1 MDLQDRDESKRRRE
15 ESLAKRLGQ
24 ALDEMDARNAGHCPD
39 GEILAAYA
47 ERALGLSETEKWEI
61 HFSTCARCR
70 KILMVLAASQDTP
83 LAEKEVAHLGELVAS
98 ARGPVATAGKS
109 AGRSRPW
116 CENWRMRWL
125 APAFGAAAVLAVWFA
140 IRPPWHS
147 MDRSAPQI
155 LVAEAP
161 KQDAP
166 SSPAP
171 AQADRLSEVA
181 PQRKEAAQAAP
192 PSERASGSPAALNAP
207 VEGLKKAPADLN
219 NAWDK
224 LSTSVS
230 AATDSLQQKII
241 PNPSM
246 AERENQPSVIS
257 PVPPSPEKVQAEAA
271 GEAPAAA
278 TQSETKAAPV
288 APAPSPQLAARARSI
303 QGFAAFKPAEPAF
316 IQATAPYGST
326 VWRFGKGG
334 RIERSGD
341 SGETWV
347 AQTSPIREDWIAG
360 VAVSDTVCWTA
371 GKNGSIARTTD
382 GERWERVA
390 PPAMSAG
397 ADSKLPDWTGITARD
412 AQSAT
417 ITASDAR
424 KFSTADGGKTWQP
437 QP

>member
-1 MDLQDRDESKRRRE
+1 MDLQDRDESKKRRE
-15 ESLAKRLGQ
+15 ETLARRLGQ

-47 ERALGLSETEKWEI
+47 ERALGLSETEKWES
-61 HFSTCARCR
+61 HFSTCSRCR

-116 CENWRMRWL
+116 YADWRMRWL

-140 IRPPWHS
+140 IRPPWRS
-147 MDRSAPQI
+147 MDRSPSQT
-155 LVAEAP
+155 LVAQAPKEEAP
-161 KQDAP
+161 M
-166 SSPAP
+166 SPAP
-171 AQADRLSEVA
+171 AEADRHSEVA
-181 PQRKEAAQAAP
+181 PQRKEFAQAAE
-192 PSERASGSPAALNAP
+192 PSERASGSAAALNAP
-207 VEGLKKAPADLN
+207 PGGLKKAPADTS
-219 NAWDK
+219 NALDK
-224 LSTSVS
+224 ASSSVS
-230 AATDSLQQKII
+230 AATDSLQQKIV
-241 PNPSM
+241 PNASL
-246 AERENQPSVIS
+246 AARENQPSAIS
-257 PVPPSPEKVQAEAA
+257 PAPPSPEKAQAEAA
-271 GEAPAAA
+271 GAAPAAA
-278 TQSETKAAPV
+278 LQSEAKAAPA
-288 APAPSPQLAARARSI
+288 APPPSPQPAARTRSI
-303 QGFAAFKPAEPAF
+303 QGFSALKAAEPAF
-316 IQATAPYGST
+316 IQATSPYGST

-334 RIERSGD
+334 TIERSGD

-347 AQTSPIREDWIAG
+347 PQTSPIQEDWLAG
-360 VAVSDTVCWTA
+360 VAVSDTVCWAA

-397 ADSKLPDWTGITARD
+397 ADSKWPDWTGITARD

-417 ITASDAR
+417 INASDGR
-424 KFSTADGGKTWQP
+424 KFATADGGKTWQP